1 MIWEVWAQLTPTNAP
16 FRSPPLLCIRVNSR
30 KFHNLS
36 WFSLELQYF
45 EFARVWTGVVV
56 LLIVIRME
64 ITVILKVGRTKVHY
78 LSSKNL
84 NMFMLFVLYLIKLK
98 QHWSLPESSY
108 AGTALMKND
117 NGLWVK
123 YSIIISAIIIDPHNQ
138 NNLVRT
144 KHSDFLT
151 IPCHMS
157 VSQLVSRVYG
167 LWSDW
172 WLI

>member
-1 MIWEVWAQLTPTNAP
+1 METINPHSSSIQK
-16 FRSPPLLCIRVNSR
+16 PPLLFIRVNFR
-30 KFHNLS
+30 KFYYHS
-36 WFSLELQYF
+36 WFSLELQHF
-45 EFARVWTGVVV
+45 EFAWVWTGVVV

-151 IPCHMS
+151 IPCHVS